1 MLTQLVSQFPSVPPG
16 EDFDRITQSCRSLLS
31 AFWSVLSS
39 TFVVFI
45 VEVSIIFS
53 CRTLYKDHRLC
64 ADVRIELAQLIQ
76 AMLEADRE
84 GKWAWID
91 ALKKRRS
98 PKEGAPGERTTSL
111 KDALISLCNDV
122 DHGVRM
128 HMSTAITS
136 LFFYN
141 VSEGSC
147 DSHVTLL
154 PRQEQEK
161 VYQQILAVLEDANKV
176 MVR

>member
-1 MLTQLVSQFPSVPPG
+1 M
-16 EDFDRITQSCRSLLS
+16 
-31 AFWSVLSS
+31 
-39 TFVVFI
+39 VFI
-45 VEVSIIFS
+45 VEFSAIFLS
-53 CRTLYKDHRLC
+53 RTLYKDHRLC
-64 ADVRIELAQLIQ
+64 AEVRIELARLIQ
-76 AMLEADRE
+76 AMLEVDRE

-91 ALKKRRS
+91 AIRKKRS
-98 PKEGAPGERTTSL
+98 PREGGSGERTTSL

-154 PRQEQEK
+154 PRKEQEK
-161 VYQQILAVLEDANKV
+161 VYEQIFAVLEDSNKV